1 MLKSFLIEWA
11 KAKSAADN
19 ADKYTEFAFR
29 GRKIGVSVTTLQNNK
44 KFITYIVCDIN
55 SIIERRHSGRFE
67 KVDLAMEILQALE
80 NNPEHEA
87 LDKARIEAQRMA
99 YVQADINHRVKKLE
113 ITNFSKDE
121 IEIIKNL
128 MMETYLRRNSSYWDE
143 YTIDVLIRYHVELSC
158 RAEKGGPVDETK
170 LRRQYL
176 QISRI
181 LPTDTELAS
190 CGKVYRDN
198 YGNIMV
204 SKSAC
209 NQWFLAKHE
218 DITENVRQMREMYS
232 DIFRRC
238 VSRSKFT
245 HVLMFLAAY
254 YKQKTGCTREMI
266 LANVKKILDR
276 RKESTFR
283 DKMPVDGITAS
294 DLNPNDII

>member
-11 KAKSAADN
+11 QAKSAADN
-19 ADKYTEFAFR
+19 TDKYTEFTFR
-29 GRKIGVSVTTLQNNK
+29 GRKIGVSVSTLQNNK
-44 KFITYIVCDIN
+44 KFITYIVCDTN

-87 LDKARIEAQRMA
+87 LDKARIEAQRTA
-99 YVQADINHRVKKLE
+99 YVQADINHRAKKLE

-121 IEIIKNL
+121 IEIIKGL

-181 LPTDTELAS
+181 LPTDTETGARWP
-190 CGKVYRDN
+190 G
-198 YGNIMV
+198 
-204 SKSAC
+204 
-209 NQWFLAKHE
+209 
-218 DITENVRQMREMYS
+218 
-232 DIFRRC
+232 RRP
-238 VSRSKFT
+238 
-245 HVLMFLAAY
+245 A
-254 YKQKTGCTREMI
+254 TR
-266 LANVKKILDR
+266 
-276 RKESTFR
+276 
-283 DKMPVDGITAS
+283 
-294 DLNPNDII
+294 